1 MLTSALVETVRD
13 FKTRL
18 PHCKIC
24 PKTPKLRLENNAL
37 RGIRTPPLHLPP
49 PFKCLLS
56 TPPALRKHIQE
67 FSVEGKSEDQGPS
80 WKCVKKKQKN
90 KIKNRSPKHPNKSAD
105 SAGM

>member
-18 PHCKIC
+18 PHCKFC

-56 TPPALRKHIQE
+56 TPPPCSPQTHSRVQRRRQE
-67 FSVEGKSEDQGPS
+67 RRQGA
-80 WKCVKKKQKN
+80 KLEV
-90 KIKNRSPKHPNKSAD
+90 R
-105 SAGM
+105 